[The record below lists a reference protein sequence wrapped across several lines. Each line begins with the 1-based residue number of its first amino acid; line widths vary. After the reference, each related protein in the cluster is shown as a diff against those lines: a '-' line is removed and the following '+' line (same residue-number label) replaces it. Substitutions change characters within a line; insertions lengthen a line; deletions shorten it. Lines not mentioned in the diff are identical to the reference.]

1 MELIK
6 ELGRRIQK
14 ARKEKGLT
22 QQELADLSHVSLKH
36 VQGCERGVKNPSFE
50 VLRAF
55 CKVLNLSLEAKQK
68 LSEIR
73 PMTIAQ
79 ASRIS
84 GINPADISVLLIY
97 LKQYY

>member
-36 VQGCERGVKNPSFE
+36 VQGCESV
-50 VLRAF
+50 
-55 CKVLNLSLEAKQK
+55 
-68 LSEIR
+68 
-73 PMTIAQ
+73 
-79 ASRIS
+79 
-84 GINPADISVLLIY
+84 NPADREAVLTVPGSWQQNLYQIGGAVVAENGK
-97 LKQYY
+97 LVIPPKSANLLR